1 MGFTLGLFIAF
12 LIFFFGSRFF
22 ERRNIPAPLDS
33 LRMGRLH
40 HLLLGIFIGLFL
52 PSDNALVHLFE
63 ELRYSLAGIALVWFG
78 FQAGLNFDLQRFRTH
93 PPRQLLSETIQ
104 AAGTFL
110 LVFLGVIAIKPLLHT
125 YLGVEKDIALVAL
138 LLGAFATTLRT
149 PILHRRKKTS
159 SPPICANPVGL
170 ILFGLLFPLVGE
182 NTVLR
187 LGPLTVVGYANT
199 LAILAVPGLL
209 LGITLDF
216 IFHAHKASLRCIY
229 LSVGMIAAIGGLCLP
244 LQTPGIFVGFIGGGW
259 LINTTVRRREVLE
272 LTERAGAVAEPIFFM
287 LLGSIVVGGEAAFFR
302 PDPLVLFT
310 VGLFLMRG
318 LIRMLGVVA
327 AWHISD
333 RNRTWQN
340 LIDVGWCP
348 LGTLSAALIVQ
359 GLYLPLRLT
368 HNTLIAGAL
377 FSVFLSQL
385 FFTSP
390 SRKNVA
396 PPSQPDSLQA

>member
-1 MGFTLGLFIAF
+1 MVFTLSLFIAF

-22 ERRNIPAPLDS
+22 ERHNIPAPLDS
-33 LRMGRLH
+33 LRMGQLH
-40 HLLLGIFIGLFL
+40 HLLLGIFIGLFF
-52 PSDNALVHLFE
+52 PSNNALVHLFE
-63 ELRYSLAGIALVWFG
+63 GLRYSLVGIALVWFG

-104 AAGTFL
+104 AVGTFL
-110 LVFLGVIAIKPLLHT
+110 LVFLGVIASRPLLNT
-125 YLGVEKDIALVAL
+125 YLGVEKDITLVAL

-149 PILHRRKKTS
+149 PIFHWRKKTL
-159 SPPICANPVGL
+159 SPSVCANPVGL

-187 LGPLTVVGYANT
+187 PLILVGYANT
-199 LAILAVPGLL
+199 LAILAGLGLL

-216 IFHAHKASLRCIY
+216 IFHAHKESLRCIY
-229 LSVGMIAAIGGLCLP
+229 LSVGIIAAIGGPCLP
-244 LQTPGIFVGFIGGGW
+244 LQTPGIFVGFVGGGW

-272 LTERAGAVAEPIFFM
+272 LAERAGAVAEPIFFM
-287 LLGSIVVGGEAAFFR
+287 LLGSLMVGGEESFFK
-302 PDPLVLFT
+302 PYPLVLFT

-340 LIDVGWCP
+340 IIDVGWCP

-377 FSVFLSQL
+377 FSVFLSQIFL
-385 FFTSP
+385 TSP
-390 SRKNVA
+390 SRKSVVHS
-396 PPSQPDSLQA
+396 PSSQPGSLQA